1 MANVLAQ
8 PRFWKKKAIL
18 IKPEVT
24 VGVDAEPTGAANWFE
39 ARNVSFQPFDAQTA
53 DRNIAAPW
61 MGNGEKLITS
71 KYAKLSFELAL
82 VGAGAAGT
90 APKVA
95 PVLLAAALA
104 ETITAATSVAYNL
117 VSDAIGALSAY
128 INIDGTLHK
137 LVGCRCNVAIML
149 AAAGIPLLKVE
160 LESVFTSP
168 TAEAMP
174 VVDRSGWPIEQ
185 PVTAA
190 TTSGISIGGTALAYS
205 TLDVNLGNQ
214 LKRVNLPGPQ
224 TEIAIVDRAPTA
236 AVTVL
241 APALGV
247 FDPFALA
254 SAGTVLDVTTTQ
266 DARAGYK
273 AQVDVKAKII
283 GVDYDRIEEML
294 AYKLT
299 LEPTPVAGNDEI
311 ALTYL

>member
-53 DRNIAAPW
+53 DRNIIAPW
-61 MGNGEKLITS
+61 MGNSEKLITS

-82 VGAGAAGT
+82 VGPGTAGQ

-95 PVLLAAALA
+95 PVLLAAAMA
-104 ETITAATSVAYNL
+104 ETLTADTSAAYNL
-117 VSDAIGALSAY
+117 VSEAIGSLTAY
-128 INIDGTLHK
+128 INVDGTLHK
-137 LVGCRCNVAIML
+137 LTGCRCNVSVSL
-149 AAAGIPLLKVE
+149 SAAGIPLLNVS
-160 LESVFTSP
+160 LESVFIAPASD
-168 TAEAMP
+168 AMP
-174 VVDRSGWPIEQ
+174 IVDRSGWPIEQ

-190 TTSGISIGGTALAYS
+190 TTAGIVIDGTTLAYS
-205 TLDVNLGNQ
+205 TFDLDLGNQ
-214 LKRVNLPGPQ
+214 LKRIDLPGPQ
-224 TEIAIVDRAPTA
+224 TEIAIVDRAPTGS
-236 AVTVL
+236 VTVL

-254 SAGTVLDVTTTQ
+254 TAGEVVDVVTTQ
-266 DARAGYK
+266 DNRAGFK
-273 AQVDVKAKII
+273 ARLDVKARVI
-283 GVDYDRIEEML
+283 GVDYERIEEML

-299 LEPTPVAGNDEI
+299 LEPTPVAGDDEI
-311 ALTYL
+311 SLTYL